1 MLSRLADRL
10 ERSLGQKYWKTHAL
24 DMINAPLPALSAHQ
38 KAVADY
44 ICDGQDH
51 VFLTGRAGTGKTTLT
66 RAILQRLGNRAAILA
81 PTGVAA
87 MNAGGQTLHSFF
99 QFPPRLITPGDVR
112 RLRNARV
119 VKALTTLVI
128 DEISMV
134 RSDMMQALD
143 SALRLNRDSHEPFG
157 GVRLLLVGDLA
168 QLPPIAQGEEAAFLN
183 EYFGGPFFFQC
194 PSFRDAG
201 FTMIELTQVHRQA
214 DPEFVDIL
222 NAVREGALDRD
233 LAEALNARVTGRTGL
248 EASQTHVVLTATNQ
262 TAHQINQAR
271 LDRLVGE
278 PRGFSGKLEGQF
290 DARLMPAEDPLIL
303 KQGAR
308 VMMIR
313 NDPARRYVNGSI
325 GEVIGFSAEGIKV
338 LVNDEDVTIEKVSWE
353 RIRYNADPKTGALK
367 KETIGSFSQYPLRL
381 AWAMTIH
388 KAQGL
393 TLDKVYLDI
402 SRRLFAHG
410 QAYVALSRARSLEG
424 LELSEPLRASDIIM
438 DSRLFDVRAYCDPA
452 PAHLEA

>member
-1 MLSRLADRL
+1 M
-10 ERSLGQKYWKTHAL
+10 T
-24 DMINAPLPALSAHQ
+24 PVLPQLSAHQ
-38 KAVADY
+38 AAIADY
-44 ICDGQDH
+44 ICKGQDH
-51 VFLTGRAGTGKTTLT
+51 IFLTGRAGTGKTTLT
-66 RAILQRLGNRAAILA
+66 RAILQRLGSRAAIVA

-112 RLRNARV
+112 RVRNARV
-119 VKALTTLVI
+119 IKALNTLVI

-143 SALRLNRDSHEPFG
+143 ASLRLNRDSNEPFG

-168 QLPPIAQGEEAAFLN
+168 QLPPIAQGEEAAFLE

-201 FTMIELTQVHRQA
+201 FTLVELTEVHRQA
-214 DPEFVDIL
+214 DPEFVAVL
-222 NAVREGALDRD
+222 NGVRDGALAPD
-233 LAEALNARVTGRTGL
+233 LADALNSRVTGRTGL
-248 EASQTHVVLTATNQ
+248 DASQTHIVLTATNQ

-271 LDRLVGE
+271 LNELVGE
-278 PRGFSGKLEGQF
+278 PRGFAGELKGQF
-290 DARLMPAEDPLIL
+290 DARLLPVEDPLIL
-303 KQGAR
+303 KAGAR

-325 GEVIGFSAEGIKV
+325 GEVLGFTGDGVKV
-338 LVNDEDVTIEKVSWE
+338 LVNDEEVTIEKVSWD

-388 KAQGL
+388 KSQGL

-410 QAYVALSRARSLEG
+410 QAYVALSRARTIEG
-424 LELSEPLRASDIIM
+424 LELSQPLRPSDIIM
-438 DSRLFDVRAYCDPA
+438 DQRLFDVRSYCDPA
-452 PAHLEA
+452 PAHLEH